1 MLSTFDAIADLEPRP
16 LKSGSLRGKYSAR
29 RKREFM
35 PEEKKDA
42 SYWEKRRKNNE
53 AAKRSREKRR
63 FNDLVLESKM
73 LALNEENACLRAELL
88 TLKMRYGLISS
99 AAYAQ
104 EAQILQGCIQKY
116 FARHRAIEMDS
127 HFLELDSPF
136 LRDSCCHSH
145 TTYTSESVS
154 VNPVDSS
161 SQLSGASPLHMKCT
175 SPASVRVQKQNPVDF
190 STDESTVHNSSLN
203 QLIYSRYSHT
213 FNEAYPYHR
222 LSHTSSNATVAD
234 PKNSKRESEDDAE
247 DEQQVPKMHNFSPVG
262 SCRYECSTTPKANS
276 SALPHKLRIKAK
288 SMIAKE
294 EKDDAEFDLEMPW
307 KDEPRLAKARS
318 ASLTEIRDIDVRFC
332 GGICNYKAAFRP
344 FIPLSICHSV

>member
-1 MLSTFDAIADLEPRP
+1 MLSTFDAIMELEPRP
-16 LKSGSLRGKYSAR
+16 LKSGNLRGKFNAR

-104 EAQILQGCIQKY
+104 EAQILQDCMQKY

-127 HFLELDSPF
+127 HFLELDTPL
-136 LRDSCCHSH
+136 LRDGCCR
-145 TTYTSESVS
+145 TLTRYTSGSVC
-154 VNPVDSS
+154 VDAADSTS
-161 SQLSGASPLHMKCT
+161 PPTGVSQLHVKCT
-175 SPASVRVQKQNPVDF
+175 SPASVRVQKQQPADF
-190 STDESTVHNSSLN
+190 SMDDSTAYTLSLN
-203 QLIYSRYSHT
+203 PLIYSRYSHP
-213 FNEAYPYHR
+213 FNEGYPCYRH
-222 LSHTSSNATVAD
+222 SSTFPNATEAD
-234 PKNSKRESEDDAE
+234 HKNSKRESEDDAE
-247 DEQQVPKMHNFSPVG
+247 DEQQVPKMHHFSPVG
-262 SCRYECSTTPKANS
+262 SCRYESSATPKSNS

-294 EKDDAEFDLEMPW
+294 EKDDAEFHLEMSW
-307 KDEPRLAKARS
+307 KDEPRLTKARS
-318 ASLTEIRDIDVRFC
+318 ASLTEIRDIDVNFC

-344 FIPLSICHSV
+344 FIPICHSV